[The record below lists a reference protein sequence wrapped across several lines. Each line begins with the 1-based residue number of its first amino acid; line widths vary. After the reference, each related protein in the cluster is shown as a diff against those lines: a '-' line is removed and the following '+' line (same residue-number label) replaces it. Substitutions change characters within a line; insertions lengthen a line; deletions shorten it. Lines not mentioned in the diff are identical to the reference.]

1 MNIAPVDYKNSTNMN
16 IQPNSLNI
24 AVGNKGDEKS
34 VAKDE
39 VSIRAAKR
47 AGKIECQTCKN
58 RTYQDGSNDPG
69 VSFKTPGKIDPAV
82 AGSVVMAHEQEHVKN
97 ESSKAE
103 SQHRKIVSQSVA
115 LETSI
120 CPECGRVYVSGGKT
134 TTVTKAD
141 NDQNNNNNKDYFK
154 GNYNNVITN
163 NFGLEMDTR
172 V

>member
-1 MNIAPVDYKNSTNMN
+1 MNISPVDYNNN
-16 IQPNSLNI
+16 INLIIQPNSINI
-24 AVGNKGDEKS
+24 AVGNKGDDKS
-34 VAKDE
+34 VEKDE
-39 VSIRAAKR
+39 VAVRAAKR

-97 ESSKAE
+97 ESSRAAAE
-103 SQHRKIVSQSVA
+103 HRKVVSQSVA

-141 NDQNNNNNKDYFK
+141 NEQNNDKSKDYFNS
-154 GNYNNVITN
+154 NYNSVITG
-163 NFGLEMDTR
+163 NFGLTMDMR